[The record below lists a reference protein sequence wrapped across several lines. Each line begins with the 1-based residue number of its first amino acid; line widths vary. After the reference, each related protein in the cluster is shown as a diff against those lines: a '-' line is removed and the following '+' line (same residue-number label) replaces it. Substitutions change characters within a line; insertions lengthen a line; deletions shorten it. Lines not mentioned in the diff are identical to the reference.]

1 MVKATVLNRWVLHLG
16 LIFIIVWSNTR
27 PSNCWATPPGQFFLL
42 SPPRKKFDDSIL
54 SYSSV
59 SSIGQSGIKDDH
71 RRHVEVLL
79 MLSIRPHS
87 GCGGLT
93 PRPRNLMTSSRSTP
107 VVKKCP
113 GRVQTVLLTRVKN
126 LIGFLEKL
134 GPLSFWRC
142 HQHGGWQCWFKR
154 FQASSVQIP
163 RGAGGSSGRL
173 MVYDTNCPGF
183 KPH

>member
-59 SSIGQSGIKDDH
+59 SSIGQSGFKDDH
-71 RRHVEVLL
+71 RRHVEDL
-79 MLSIRPHS
+79 
-87 GCGGLT
+87 
-93 PRPRNLMTSSRSTP
+93 LMTSSRSTP

-126 LIGFLEKL
+126 FIGFLEKL

-163 RGAGGSSGRL
+163 IGAGGSSGRL